1 MKAIV
6 FGGAGFLGSHA
17 AETLSQA
24 GHRVVVFDAQPSAYL
39 RPNQEGVVGDI
50 LNADQVA
57 AAIKGCDVVYNFAGI
72 ADIEEANTRPLD
84 TVRVNVL
91 GNTILLEAAARVK
104 GTRFVFASSVY
115 VYSESGAF
123 YRSSKQ
129 ACELLIDNYRQ
140 AFGLPY
146 TILRYGSLYGDRADE
161 RNWIY
166 RILKEAVTEGRIIHY
181 GDGEEIRE
189 YINVRDA
196 ARYSVS
202 ILSQEYENQHV
213 IISGHQ
219 PIRSRDLLT
228 MIKEMMGG
236 KIEVEYR
243 SPTDKR
249 SPFEPK
255 LHYEVTP
262 YSFQPKIARKLIG
275 RDYLDLGQGIL
286 ALLGEIYKSHHHYT
300 DDAGLMFAKED
311 DLRP

>member
-91 GNTILLEAAARVK
+91 GNTILLEAAAREKVQ
-104 GTRFVFASSVY
+104 RFVFASSLY

-219 PIRSRDLLT
+219 AIRSRDLLT

-286 ALLGEIYKSHHHYT
+286 EPLHLT
-300 DDAGLMFAKED
+300 LMECWSSR
-311 DLRP
+311 LR

>member
-91 GNTILLEAAARVK
+91 V
-104 GTRFVFASSVY
+104 
-115 VYSESGAF
+115 

-219 PIRSRDLLT
+219 AIRSRDLLT